1 MKRQQ
6 GNFEDLRRDFP
17 RFIYEGYHIRN
28 DSNTLQVKYSF
39 SLDGKVKFEPH
50 FSIGLQ
56 ALTNK
61 DIPDVFLQN
70 LVFHIGMAEM
80 ISYWKASCS
89 PTIII
94 KPFYLEANALNWWKK
109 LFFRGLGEFFH
120 TNGITPRLEDF
131 LIFECKPGA
140 SPEKQLFHPF
150 DSSLVPIGGGKD
162 SVVTLEILQSEK
174 KTVIPFFLNPTKAA
188 LEVARVAGFEEVETI
203 TIKRNIDPELLRLND
218 QGFLNGHTPFSALLA
233 FYSLIPAALTG
244 SKNIVLSN
252 ESSANEPTIPGTD
265 INHQYSKSYDFE
277 KDFREYCAKYISDN
291 FNYFS
296 FLRPLN
302 ELQIAAL
309 FSGFHKYHPVFRSCN
324 AGSKTGIW
332 CGKCSKCL
340 FTFII
345 LSPFLEPDN
354 LVEIF
359 GSNLLDDPELS
370 FYFDQ
375 LCGLEEEKPFDCIG
389 TIDEVNAA
397 LHAAMKMYD
406 ELSRPFLLQRY
417 KQSRN
422 YKADNDDAFRDLL
435 NQFNTRHFIP
445 DHILQTLKTRLNER
459 IS

>member
-1 MKRQQ
+1 MKHLQIK
-6 GNFEDLRRDFP
+6 FEQLRLTYP
-17 RFIYEGYHIRN
+17 HLIYEGYQIQHRA
-28 DSNTLQVKYSF
+28 NTLHVKYSF
-39 SLDGKVKFEPH
+39 NLAGKIKFEPQ

-56 ALTNK
+56 AFTVK
-61 DIPDVFLQN
+61 DIPDGLLHN

-94 KPFYLEANALNWWKK
+94 KPFYLEPNALAWWKQ
-109 LFFRGLGEFFH
+109 LFFHGLGEFFY
-120 TNGITPRLEDF
+120 TNGITPRFDDF
-131 LIFECKPGA
+131 LTFECEPDS
-140 SPEKQLFHPF
+140 SPEKYSIQLA

-162 SVVTLEILQSEK
+162 SVVTLEILQSAK
-174 KTVIPFFLNPTKAA
+174 NPAIPFFLNPTKAA
-188 LEVARVAGFEEVETI
+188 LDVARVAGFQEDQTI
-203 TIKRNIDPELLRLND
+203 IIKRNIDPELLRLND

-233 FYSLIPAALTG
+233 FYSLIPASLAG
-244 SKNIVLSN
+244 ARNIVLSN
-252 ESSANEPTIPGTD
+252 ESSANEPTIPGTK

-277 KDFREYCAKYISDN
+277 NDFRVYCANYISND

-309 FSGFHKYHPVFRSCN
+309 FAGFQKYHPVFRSCN
-324 AGSKTGIW
+324 AGSKAGIW
-332 CGKCSKCL
+332 CGKCPKCL

-345 LSPFLEPDN
+345 LSPFLEPDE
-354 LVEIF
+354 LVGIF
-359 GSNLLDDPELS
+359 GTNLLDDPEML

-389 TIDEVNAA
+389 TIDEVNAS
-397 LHAAMKMYD
+397 LHVAIKKYQD
-406 ELSRPFLLQRY
+406 INLPVLLQRY

-422 YKADNDDAFRDLL
+422 YKADLADTFPDLL
-435 NQFNTRHFIP
+435 SQFNTRHFIP
-445 DHILQTLKTRLNER
+445 DHFLQTLKTRLDER